1 MQLLRDSVEGSV
13 TSPVNRNKLLEV
25 LSPKSEPRE
34 QSKKKKVDDPKS
46 GEEWRDMLV
55 YVFSDSIFCAKKIR
69 ARNVRQ
75 FSNSLRDVFKG
86 SGWHKFSALKS
97 IKLTNAV
104 VECDPVKPTTF
115 YISGSG
121 DGAVHEFQTETS
133 QQRVLWVT
141 HFKDTMAKVPS
152 Q

>member
-55 YVFSDSIFCAKKIR
+55 Y
-69 ARNVRQ
+69 
-75 FSNSLRDVFKG
+75 
-86 SGWHKFSALKS
+86 
-97 IKLTNAV
+97 
-104 VECDPVKPTTF
+104 PM
-115 YISGSG
+115 Y
-121 DGAVHEFQTETS
+121 
-133 QQRVLWVT
+133 
-141 HFKDTMAKVPS
+141 
-152 Q
+152 